1 LILTG
6 SAPTQADAIALRD
19 GFRKQIDRQR
29 SVRTNVTLRVLLAE
43 WLASHQVEPSTRT
56 AWARTR

>member
-1 LILTG
+1 
-6 SAPTQADAIALRD
+6 
-19 GFRKQIDRQR
+19 
-29 SVRTNVTLRVLLAE
+29 VLLAE